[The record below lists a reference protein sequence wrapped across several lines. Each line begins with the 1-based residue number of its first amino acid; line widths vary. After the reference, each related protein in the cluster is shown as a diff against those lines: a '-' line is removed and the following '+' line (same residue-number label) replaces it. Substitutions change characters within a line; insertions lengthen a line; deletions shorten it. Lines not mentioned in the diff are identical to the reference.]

1 MKAKLI
7 FNLPEDNYE
16 YNLCRDAELYKS
28 SLYEISEWLRQKIKY
43 ESDNLTED
51 EYKAY
56 CECKDKLIEI
66 LNENKIDPY
75 QG

>member
-1 MKAKLI
+1 MK
-7 FNLPEDNYE
+7 
-16 YNLCRDAELYKS
+16 
-28 SLYEISEWLRQKIKY
+28 ISEWLRKKIKY

-56 CECKDKLIEI
+56 CECNDALIEI

>member
-28 SLYEISEWLRQKIKY
+28 SLYENIRMA
-43 ESDNLTED
+43 T
-51 EYKAY
+51 
-56 CECKDKLIEI
+56 
-66 LNENKIDPY
+66 
-75 QG
+75 